1 MGKVYHYGTY
11 EESVEKILSRSVTL
25 DISLRRGP
33 CRGHTVRLPFPP
45 DCRNRYHG
53 DERQDLDR
61 KFHMVVPLGE
71 GRTRGY
77 SHDCEYSHRRPRA
90 TECVSHDD
98 AGPLYDSA
106 AFASDGGC
114 GVYALRHRNDLG
126 GPQAAPEC
134 GHSVRHRRL
143 YKSVS
148 RTPAFSRR
156 GLRCIQGNERKNVF
170 LTSSAPEQNYRP
182 QAGRE
187 SHHRECGERTRAVLS
202 RLPRRP
208 QGDLCGGQESRLHG
222 TGRAL

>member
-77 SHDCEYSHRRPRA
+77 SHDCQYSYWRPRA

-134 GHSVRHRRL
+134 GHPIRYWGLHQLVPRTFTLARRE
-143 YKSVS
+143 
-148 RTPAFSRR
+148 
-156 GLRCIQGNERKNVF
+156 LRCIQRNERENVC
-170 LTSSAPEQNYRP
+170 LTSSAPEQDYRP

-187 SHHRECGERTRAVLS
+187 SRHRECGERTRSVLS

-208 QGDLCGGQESRLHG
+208 QSDVRRRHKSRLHG
-222 TGRAL
+222 AGSAL